1 MKNLLR
7 NRLVLALSRFFL
19 VILLGLGFS
28 VLLFLAV
35 VSHPAPGLSYP
46 TLVALP
52 LAFMVALWH
61 PMRAFLAVAHS
72 LVRQLYGLEDEEEG
86 IEKDFITHRFLGLP
100 MRPPYPYTLRV
111 EGGRVSPEA
120 HPILRKLGGPGFISI
135 AHDSAVVT
143 ARAGRLERV
152 LGPGFFK
159 LRPFEYVWDVV
170 DLRPQKR
177 TVRVEATTRDG
188 VPVYCDAEIR
198 FHIDAGDQKP
208 SVERPYPFLED
219 AVFRAAVRQR
229 RRAGK
234 AIQRWES
241 RVADGILDGEVRDRL
256 ERLWLDEIVLPDD
269 QQKTSLL
276 KTLEQEVQQAV
287 REAARGLG
295 VVVEEVQLGPIMPL
309 EEDVSKQW
317 LESWRAIWQQQISS
331 DLAQGEAASILYGE
345 RARIMAQA
353 NFLARMGEALK
364 PYQNVEVPPALVMMK
379 FLEVMRSLSDSDP
392 AVRSLMF
399 NEAESLRRLVTDLT
413 ASLEGPRGG
422 TEGQAGTAASLPS
435 PTEQRG

>member
-1 MKNLLR
+1 MMTDRAGFTLIRFLLA
-7 NRLVLALSRFFL
+7 LLSGVVFGILIVLAVKSNLPPGVTPSTIFLLSL
-19 VILLGLGFS
+19 A
-28 VLLFLAV
+28 LFA
-35 VSHPAPGLSYP
+35 A
-46 TLVALP
+46 T
-52 LAFMVALWH
+52 WH
-61 PMRAFLAVAHS
+61 PMRTFMASAHS
-72 LVRQLYGLEDEEEG
+72 LVRQLYGLEDEEKD
-86 IEKDFITHRFLGLP
+86 IEADFIYHRFYGLP
-100 MRPPYPYTLRV
+100 LRPPYPYTLRV
-111 EGGRVSPEA
+111 EAGRVSPEA
-120 HPILRKLGGPGFISI
+120 HLVLRKLGGPGFISI

-143 ARAGRLERV
+143 ARVGRLERV

-177 TVRVEATTRDG
+177 TVRIEATTRDG

-198 FHIDAGDQKP
+198 FRIDAGDQKP
-208 SVERPYPFLED
+208 SLERPYPFLED

-269 QQKTSLL
+269 QQKTSMLR
-276 KTLEQEVQQAV
+276 TLEQDVEQAV

-295 VVVEEVQLGPIMPL
+295 VLVEEVQLGPIIPL

-317 LESWRAIWQQQISS
+317 VESWRAIWQQHIST
-331 DLAQGEAASILYGE
+331 DLAQGEAATILYGE

-353 NFLARMGEALK
+353 NFLVKMGEALK

-379 FLEVMRSLSDSDP
+379 FLEVIRSLSDSDP
-392 AVRSLMF
+392 AVRSFMF

-413 ASLEGPRGG
+413 TSLGETSGAAEGLSSAS
-422 TEGQAGTAASLPS
+422 ASLPS
-435 PTEQRG
+435 PTDRRG